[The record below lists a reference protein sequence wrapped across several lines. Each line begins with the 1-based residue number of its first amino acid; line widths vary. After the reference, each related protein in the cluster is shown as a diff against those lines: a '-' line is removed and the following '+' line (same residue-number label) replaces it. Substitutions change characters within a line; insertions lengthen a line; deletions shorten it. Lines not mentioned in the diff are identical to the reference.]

1 MKKILIYGDSQIKKN
16 ITIKNLIK
24 NSDGSLIKISKSLKN
39 PIEELN
45 NNLMSNSLFGD
56 KKNILIEDINKF
68 SEKIKNTI
76 LDQIKDFSSEN
87 IDVLIITN
95 DSSKLKIKFDDILDC
110 SLPKHWEEDKWIK
123 FIKEIA
129 LFFNTDIND
138 NAAEYLLNLYGYND
152 IYLFEEI
159 KKLSIYSDNNINI
172 EDIKEI
178 GYLYSNIDF
187 ENFAYLLSSKR
198 KEEVLELAKKYL
210 SNPDFN
216 LTPFIWFLFN
226 YFLDLYRVIINIEP
240 KKKFSWPEAQK
251 LSQDTKVSKMRVKKF
266 LGIRFKNEKE
276 FYANHT
282 LFYTKK
288 DLMDIIIKLEE
299 YDRLAKIG
307 ENKDL
312 IFMNIILDICG

>member
-1 MKKILIYGDSQIKKN
+1 MKKILIFGDSKIKKN
-16 ITIKNLIK
+16 ITIKNLLK
-24 NSDGSLIKISKSLKN
+24 EYSGTLVKISKSSKDPL
-39 PIEELN
+39 EELN
-45 NNLMSNSLFGD
+45 NNIMSNSLFGD
-56 KKNILIEDINKF
+56 KKNILIDELNKF
-68 SEKIKNTI
+68 SDKIKDTI
-76 LDQIKDFSSEN
+76 INQIKELESED
-87 IDVLIITN
+87 IELFIISN
-95 DSSKLKIKFDDILDC
+95 DSKLKIKFDQTFDC
-110 SLPKHWEEDKWIK
+110 SLPKHWEVDKWIN
-123 FIKEIA
+123 FIKDIA
-129 LFFNTDIND
+129 SFFNTTIKDD
-138 NAAEYLLNLYGYND
+138 AAEYLLNLYGYND
-152 IYLFEEI
+152 VYLFEEL
-159 KKLSIYSDNNINI
+159 KKLSIYSDETITT

-187 ENFAYLLSSKR
+187 ENFSYLLSSKR

-210 SNPDFN
+210 SNPDFYI
-216 LTPFIWFLFN
+216 TPFISYLFR

-251 LSQDTKVSKMRVKKF
+251 ISQDTDVSKMRVKKF

-312 IFMNIILDICG
+312 IFMNIIFDICG